1 MGNVEPRV
9 MQELLDEIEN
19 LERELKGMVTTAN
32 GKLNTTRIREV
43 RAAVVGEAVDFDA
56 SRCSELG
63 SEKQEELWNR
73 LTAVRNE

>member
-32 GKLNTTRIREV
+32 GKLNTTRIRCESMLGAGL
-43 RAAVVGEAVDFDA
+43 RKARGAVE
-56 SRCSELG
+56 SPNRG
-63 SEKQEELWNR
+63 S
-73 LTAVRNE
+73 